1 MTRKNIKFIEPSFLL
16 VLYKFV
22 YTCWI
27 NVLFPDESVTTVDM
41 PNLYLKQSCKVLFL
55 IDFFR
60 NKFKQAFI
68 KIPNALNRTA
78 VLFDSKDG

>member
-1 MTRKNIKFIEPSFLL
+1 M
-16 VLYKFV
+16 
-22 YTCWI
+22 
-27 NVLFPDESVTTVDM
+27 LFPDESVTTVDM

-78 VLFDSKDG
+78 IKRSKKIGKKYFKD